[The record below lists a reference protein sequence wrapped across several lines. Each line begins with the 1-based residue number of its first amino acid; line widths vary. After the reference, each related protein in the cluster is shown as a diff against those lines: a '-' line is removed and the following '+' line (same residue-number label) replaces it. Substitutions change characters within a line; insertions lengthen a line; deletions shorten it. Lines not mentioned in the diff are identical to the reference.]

1 MPVSGNHV
9 SRPHVITA
17 LLFGAMALACA
28 EPTSPPGGKAF
39 SLVDPGFPPNQV
51 GFVGIA
57 LPDTVS
63 GGAAIAV
70 PFYTWGSSSC
80 TVAAGEDVAIVG
92 STVTLTPYDRA
103 RSPNAICTMDL
114 HRFVRQTVVS
124 APTGEVTFQLRGRR
138 LGSGPG
144 DELIILSRTVTVQP

>member
-1 MPVSGNHV
+1 VPVSGNHV

-17 LLFGAMALACA
+17 LLFGAIALACA
-28 EPTSPPGGKAF
+28 EPTLPPGGNAF
-39 SLVDPGFPPNQV
+39 SLVHPGGGIPPDQ
-51 GFVGIA
+51 VGIA

-63 GGAAIAV
+63 GGAAITV

-80 TVAAGEDVAIVG
+80 TVAAGEDLAIVG
-92 STVTLTPYDRA
+92 RTVTLTPYDRA
-103 RSPNAICTMDL
+103 RSANAICTMDL

-124 APTGEVTFQLRGRR
+124 VPTGEVTFQLRGRR

-144 DELIILSRTVTVQP
+144 DELIILSRTVTVRP

>member
-17 LLFGAMALACA
+17 LIAGAIALACA
-28 EPTSPPGGKAF
+28 EPTLPPAGKAF
-39 SLVDPGFPPNQV
+39 SLVDPGGLPPNE
-51 GFVGIA
+51 VGIA

-92 STVTLTPYDRA
+92 RTITLTPYDSA
-103 RSPNAICTMDL
+103 LSTNAICTRDL
-114 HRFVRQTVVS
+114 HRFVRQTVVFL
-124 APTGEVTFQLRGRR
+124 PTGEVTLQLRGRG

-144 DELIILSRTVTVQP
+144 DELIILSRTVTVRP